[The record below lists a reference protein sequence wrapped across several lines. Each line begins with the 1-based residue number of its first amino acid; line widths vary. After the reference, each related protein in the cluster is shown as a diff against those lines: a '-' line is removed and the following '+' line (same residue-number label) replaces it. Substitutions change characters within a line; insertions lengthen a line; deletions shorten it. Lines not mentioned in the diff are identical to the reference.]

1 MPVSTIIMLLPGVDQ
16 LSVTAQ
22 PKNPGQHHH
31 NAAAVGSTVLLH
43 NLSIQVS
50 TMVMLLLGLNALT
63 EVSFTIMLLLLG
75 QQCYHK
81 ASTYTSAP

>member
-31 NAAAVGSTVLLH
+31 NAAAVGSTVLPQSLNIH
-43 NLSIQVS
+43 VS
-50 TMVMLLLGLNALT
+50 TMIMLLLGLNHAGVT
-63 EVSFTIMLLLLG
+63 T
-75 QQCYHK
+75 
-81 ASTYTSAP
+81 